1 MERYA
6 EVKIEM
12 FRRGYGKVNLPEA
25 QIYETLGDK
34 MFFEIHETAFKHA
47 CMYAQLAGIIPESE
61 EFNSVLL
68 GERKAISEDVL
79 WHISKGWEPV
89 LDELSASNLTTDD
102 FFKGA
107 MSCLRTSS
115 CDI

>member
-6 EVKIEM
+6 EVQIEM

-61 EFNSVLL
+61 EFNIRLQR
-68 GERKAISEDVL
+68 ERRFISENIRL
-79 WHISKGWEPV
+79 LIKNGWEPD